1 MGRLGKKLNL
11 YKRSSEQAK
20 KNKTMEIEKSK
31 FITEQDIRFAVAIIV
46 FLVPIFLC
54 YADITKQ
61 LALIQQSLLTIKS
74 NDLAHIEIELTD
86 IKARNVTA
94 DDRQRNMELQVTQ
107 IQSSMKATKSD
118 LDIFNA
124 DNKK

>member
-1 MGRLGKKLNL
+1 
-11 YKRSSEQAK
+11 
-20 KNKTMEIEKSK
+20 METEKSK

-86 IKARNVTA
+86 MKARNVTA
-94 DDRQRNMELQVTQ
+94 DDRQRNIELQITQ
-107 IQSSMKATKSD
+107 IQAAMRVTKSS
-118 LDIFNA
+118 LDTFNA
-124 DNKK
+124 SNEK